1 MRKTNFLKAVL
12 AATCLLGSAAPA
24 LADEEFYGIIEQR
37 PQTNLGMWVIAG
49 QQIEVTKKTELE
61 SEHGPLAV
69 GACVEVEHKKNV
81 AEEIESVKPEKC
93 SK

>member
-1 MRKTNFLKAVL
+1 MRTSSWFKSLSAVAL
-12 AATCLLGSAAPA
+12 ILGSSVA

-93 SK
+93 RK

>member
-1 MRKTNFLKAVL
+1 MRTSSWFKALLV
-12 AATCLLGSAAPA
+12 ASCLLGSSLA
-24 LADEEFYGIIEQR
+24 LADEEFYGVIEQR

-61 SEHGPLAV
+61 SDHGPLAV
-69 GACVEVEHKKNV
+69 GACVEVEHDKNV
-81 AEEIESVKPEKC
+81 ATEIESEKPEKC

>member
-1 MRKTNFLKAVL
+1 MRTSSWFKSLSAVAL
-12 AATCLLGSAAPA
+12 ILGSSVA

-69 GACVEVEHKKNV
+69 GACVEVEHEKNV

>member
-1 MRKTNFLKAVL
+1 MRTSSWFKPLL
-12 AATCLLGSAAPA
+12 AASCLLGSSLA
-24 LADEEFYGIIEQR
+24 LADEEFYGVIEQR
-37 PQTNLGMWVIAG
+37 PQTNLGIWVIAG

-69 GACVEVEHKKNV
+69 GACVEVEHEKNV

>member
-1 MRKTNFLKAVL
+1 MRTSSWFKALL
-12 AATCLLGSAAPA
+12 ASFCLLGSTLA
-24 LADEEFYGIIEQR
+24 LADEEFYGVIEQR

-69 GACVEVEHKKNV
+69 GACVEVEHDKNV
-81 AEEIESVKPEKC
+81 ATEIESEKPEKC

>member
-1 MRKTNFLKAVL
+1 MRASSWFKSLL
-12 AATCLLGSAAPA
+12 AASCLLGSSLA
-24 LADEEFYGIIEQR
+24 LADEEFYGVIEQR

-69 GACVEVEHKKNV
+69 GACVEVEHDKNV

>member
-1 MRKTNFLKAVL
+1 MRTSSWFKSLL
-12 AATCLLGSAAPA
+12 AASCLLGSSLA
-24 LADEEFYGIIEQR
+24 LADEEFYGVIEQR

-61 SEHGPLAV
+61 SDHGPLAV
-69 GACVEVEHKKNV
+69 GTCVEVEHEKNV

>member
-1 MRKTNFLKAVL
+1 MRTSSWFKSLL
-12 AATCLLGSAAPA
+12 AASCLLVSTLA
-24 LADEEFYGIIEQR
+24 LADEEFYGIVEQR
-37 PQTNLGMWVIAG
+37 PQSNLGMWVIAG

-61 SEHGPLAV
+61 SDHGPLAV
-69 GACVEVEHKKNV
+69 GACVEVEHEKNV

>member
-1 MRKTNFLKAVL
+1 MRKTTMLKCLV
-12 AATCLLGSAAPA
+12 AACYLLGSSLV
-24 LADEEFYGIIEQR
+24 LADEEFYGVIEQR

-61 SEHGPLAV
+61 SDHGPLAV

>member
-1 MRKTNFLKAVL
+1 MRTSSWFKSLSAIALV
-12 AATCLLGSAAPA
+12 LGSSVA

-69 GACVEVEHKKNV
+69 GACVEVEHEKNV

>member
-1 MRKTNFLKAVL
+1 MRTSSWFKALL
-12 AATCLLGSAAPA
+12 AASCLLSSSLAM
-24 LADEEFYGIIEQR
+24 ADEEFYGVIEQR
-37 PQTNLGMWVIAG
+37 PQSNLGMWVIAG

-69 GACVEVEHKKNV
+69 GACVEVEHEKNV
-81 AEEIESVKPEKC
+81 AEEIESVKLEKC

>member
-1 MRKTNFLKAVL
+1 MRTSSWFKALL
-12 AATCLLGSAAPA
+12 AASCLLGSSLA
-24 LADEEFYGIIEQR
+24 LADEEFYGVIEQR
-37 PQTNLGMWVIAG
+37 PQSNLGMWVIAG

-69 GACVEVEHKKNV
+69 GACVEVEHEKNV

>member
-1 MRKTNFLKAVL
+1 MRTSSWFKSLL
-12 AATCLLGSAAPA
+12 AASCLLGSSVAM
-24 LADEEFYGIIEQR
+24 ADEEFYGVIEQR
-37 PQTNLGMWVIAG
+37 PQSNLGMWVIAG

-61 SEHGPLAV
+61 SDHGPLAV
-69 GACVEVEHKKNV
+69 GACVEVEHEKNV